1 MSFDAEPFLRQMEEE
16 GIIPPRKTMTEENT
30 QPIDAPIHS
39 HSLKAVATYLGKKI
53 EEAKNE
59 GMSEGD
65 ALLQQ
70 IFFQQ
75 SLLLNAIN
83 SSVTLSNQ
91 VNRALQREVA
101 KMKGEELPEEPLQ
114 EESKIIVPDRFR

>member
-1 MSFDAEPFLRQMEEE
+1 MS
-16 GIIPPRKTMTEENT
+16 EEN
-30 QPIDAPIHS
+30 QQQIEAPIHS

-53 EEAKNE
+53 EDAEKD

-70 IFFQQ
+70 LFFQQ

-83 SSVTLSNQ
+83 SSVTLSNE
-91 VNRALQREVA
+91 VNRALQREIA
-101 KMKGEELPEEPLQ
+101 KMKGEELPQEPPA
-114 EESKIIVPDRFR
+114 EESKIIIPDRFVH

>member
-1 MSFDAEPFLRQMEEE
+1 
-16 GIIPPRKTMTEENT
+16 MTEENT

-39 HSLKAVATYLGKKI
+39 HSLKAVATYLGNKI
-53 EEAKNE
+53 EEAKND

-70 IFFQQ
+70 LFFQQ

-91 VNRALQREVA
+91 VNRALQREIA
-101 KMKGEELPEEPLQ
+101 KMRGEELPEEPA
-114 EESKIIVPDRFR
+114 EESKIIIPDRFH

>member
-1 MSFDAEPFLRQMEEE
+1 
-16 GIIPPRKTMTEENT
+16 MTEENT

-39 HSLKAVATYLGKKI
+39 HSLKAVATYLGKKH
-53 EEAKNE
+53 EASEKE

-83 SSVTLSNQ
+83 SSVSLSNQ

-101 KMKGEELPEEPLQ
+101 KMKGEEVPEEPLQ

>member
-1 MSFDAEPFLRQMEEE
+1 MS
-16 GIIPPRKTMTEENT
+16 EENT
-30 QPIDAPIHS
+30 QPIEAPIHS
-39 HSLKAVATYLGKKI
+39 HSLKAVATYLGKKH
-53 EEAKNE
+53 ETAEKE

-65 ALLQQ
+65 ALLEQL
-70 IFFQQ
+70 FFQQ
-75 SLLLNAIN
+75 TLLLNAIN

>member
-1 MSFDAEPFLRQMEEE
+1 
-16 GIIPPRKTMTEENT
+16 MTEENN
-30 QPIDAPIHS
+30 QQIDAPIHS

-53 EEAKNE
+53 EEAQKD

-70 IFFQQ
+70 LFFQQ

-91 VNRALQREVA
+91 VNRALQREIA
-101 KMKGEELPEEPLQ
+101 KMRGEELPEEPA
-114 EESKIIVPDRFR
+114 EESKIIIPDRFH

>member
-1 MSFDAEPFLRQMEEE
+1 MN
-16 GIIPPRKTMTEENT
+16 EENT
-30 QPIDAPIHS
+30 QQVDPPIHS
-39 HSLKAVATYLGKKI
+39 HSLKAVANYLGKQTEK
-53 EEAKNE
+53 AKEE

-70 IFFQQ
+70 LFFQQ

-91 VNRALQREVA
+91 VNRALQREVG
-101 KMKGEELPEEPLQ
+101 KLKGEELPPEP
-114 EESKIIVPDRFR
+114 EESSIIIPNRFR

>member
-1 MSFDAEPFLRQMEEE
+1 
-16 GIIPPRKTMTEENT
+16 MTEENK
-30 QPIDAPIHS
+30 QPTEAPIHS
-39 HSLKAVATYLGKKI
+39 HSLKVVATYLGKKM
-53 EEAKNE
+53 EEAKAD

-70 IFFQQ
+70 LFFQQ

-91 VNRALQREVA
+91 VNRALQREIA
-101 KMKGEELPEEPLQ
+101 KMKGEEPPEEPA
-114 EESKIIVPDRFR
+114 EESKIIIPNRFAH

>member
-1 MSFDAEPFLRQMEEE
+1 
-16 GIIPPRKTMTEENT
+16 MTEENT
-30 QPIDAPIHS
+30 QPIDAPIYS
-39 HSLKAVATYLGKKI
+39 HSLKAVATYLGKKH
-53 EEAKNE
+53 EASEKE

-83 SSVTLSNQ
+83 SSVSLSNQ

-101 KMKGEELPEEPLQ
+101 KMKGEEVPEEPLQ

>member
-1 MSFDAEPFLRQMEEE
+1 
-16 GIIPPRKTMTEENT
+16 MTEENT
-30 QPIDAPIHS
+30 QPIDAPIYS
-39 HSLKAVATYLGKKI
+39 HGLKAVATYLGKKH
-53 EEAKNE
+53 EASEKE

-83 SSVTLSNQ
+83 SSVSLSNQ